1 MVPNTAKQ
9 IIEKAKEL
17 GASNAG
23 IANVQ
28 LLKKSPSHAI
38 IKKLGM
44 EIDGINPYK
53 GISNFDEIKWPAN
66 AKSALVIAV
75 FHPKEKPELDWWTG
89 LKGTTGNS
97 ELIRI
102 NKELAAWIEEK
113 FKIKTYKLSYFIE
126 KGGIYLKDAAIL
138 AGIGCLGKN
147 NMLVTPEFGPKI
159 RLRALFMEEELT
171 PTGPIVFDPCSDCEE
186 YCKKVCPQNAYD
198 NIILSPPEVG
208 QAKLPG
214 RDGCFSRAKCMIQ
227 MDKNCEEAGVDIYKM
242 QKPAIDIGDIEKTKH
257 SIKYCRLCEF
267 ACPIGS

>member
-89 LKGTTGNS
+89 LKGTTG
-97 ELIRI
+97 
-102 NKELAAWIEEK
+102 
-113 FKIKTYKLSYFIE
+113 
-126 KGGIYLKDAAIL
+126 
-138 AGIGCLGKN
+138 
-147 NMLVTPEFGPKI
+147 
-159 RLRALFMEEELT
+159 
-171 PTGPIVFDPCSDCEE
+171 
-186 YCKKVCPQNAYD
+186 
-198 NIILSPPEVG
+198 
-208 QAKLPG
+208 
-214 RDGCFSRAKCMIQ
+214 
-227 MDKNCEEAGVDIYKM
+227 
-242 QKPAIDIGDIEKTKH
+242 
-257 SIKYCRLCEF
+257 
-267 ACPIGS
+267 